1 MEKAQQILECL
12 RNHPDIL
19 EKYKLTK
26 SDLYIAHVA
35 VVDCVFRKER
45 QFEDQFKQRL
55 NPKPRYRRKRGR
67 KSQKKCRKN
76 RLAKRKDLI
85 IQAHID
91 APCPYPGA
99 HFDWREKHIR
109 KKGYDIH
116 DLNSYSF
123 NDILQLED

>member
-1 MEKAQQILECL
+1 MEKAQQILVCL

-19 EKYKLTK
+19 EKYGLTK
-26 SDLYIAHVA
+26 NDLYIAHVA

-55 NPKPRYRRKRGR
+55 NPKPKYRGKRGR

-76 RLAKRKDLI
+76 RLVKRKDLK
-85 IQAHID
+85 IQARID
-91 APCPYPGA
+91 TLYPNP
-99 HFDWREKHIR
+99 HLDWREKHIR
-109 KKGYDIH
+109 TKGYDIH

>member
-19 EKYKLTK
+19 QKYGLTK
-26 SDLYIAHVA
+26 SDLYIAHIA
-35 VVDCVFRKER
+35 VVECVFRKER

-55 NPKPRYRRKRGR
+55 NPKPKYRGKRGR

-76 RLAKRKDLI
+76 RLAKRKDLK
-85 IQAHID
+85 IQAID
-91 APCPYPGA
+91 TLYHGA
-99 HFDWREKHIR
+99 HLDWREKHIR
-109 KKGYDIH
+109 TKGYDIH

-123 NDILQLED
+123 NHILQLED